1 MSAEVSG
8 VTNDGAPAAT
18 HLHIQTEEGCPASSS
33 SSTALAE
40 DDHIEDQK
48 KASAA
53 MEEEESTK
61 GSATTTTITH
71 EDERGDSDAPP
82 LTSASHEEAS
92 SDSAV
97 AEELAADGAV
107 DEGGMQRIDSF
118 FFSPKNVSS
127 DQGPSFPVLQD
138 ETIHE
143 PPKDLKTFF
152 SSPPKHN
159 KYLPLIQTL
168 LRPPQSARPSNGS
181 DSASAVGDAAVTSA
195 GTASAAAVDDDT
207 NDDVNYLDKDL
218 VMQICADVTAT
229 LKEEKSLLEI
239 SIEQDEHLVIVGDV
253 HGQLHDMTHHVLNQ
267 QYEKPAGS
275 QDRKFLFLGDYVDR
289 GPQGV
294 EIILLLF
301 ALKIEYPNLVYLLRG
316 NHEESQTS
324 RIYGFL
330 FEVRNKY
337 NDLAVW
343 AKFNEVFCY
352 LPLAAVVSVPGH
364 RLFAVHGGLSP
375 TLSEVA
381 KIADIS
387 REDYGGMLDSTDS
400 DIVDG
405 LLWSD
410 PSENV
415 VRFSRN
421 ERGCGYLFGAA
432 AANDFCEINNLDF
445 ICRAHQMTMQ
455 GYSWMHGNK
464 VLTVFSAPNYCG
476 VTNNL
481 AAILIINHDWELNFV
496 RFSMAPNRHPIQLPP
511 APQFGGWGF
520 FQ

>member
-1 MSAEVSG
+1 MSEAVAAPP
-8 VTNDGAPAAT
+8 VLVNTNGEAVVEDDNIP
-18 HLHIQTEEGCPASSS
+18 S

-40 DDHIEDQK
+40 DADPATAATAGESQA
-48 KASAA
+48 ASAA
-53 MEEEESTK
+53 ESSVTESEERDEMVIL
-61 GSATTTTITH
+61 TT
-71 EDERGDSDAPP
+71 ERGATAPGSEDDE
-82 LTSASHEEAS
+82 SANSGA
-92 SDSAV
+92 
-97 AEELAADGAV
+97 LAD
-107 DEGGMQRIDSF
+107 GGMQRVDSF
-118 FFSPKNVSS
+118 FFSPKNISNET
-127 DQGPSFPVLQD
+127 GPSFPVVQD
-138 ETIHE
+138 EVTHE
-143 PPKDLKTFF
+143 LPKDLKTFF
-152 SSPPKHN
+152 SSPAKHN
-159 KYLPLIQTL
+159 KYLSLIQTL
-168 LRPPQSARPSNGS
+168 LRPPQQQQQSVVASSSPTTAVPDSSEEADDGDS
-181 DSASAVGDAAVTSA
+181 DKAADVKSEVEVEA
-195 GTASAAAVDDDT
+195 
-207 NDDVNYLDKDL
+207 VNYLDKEL
-218 VMQICADVTAT
+218 VMQLCADVTAT
-229 LKEEKSLLEI
+229 LKEERSLLEI
-239 SIEQDEHLVIVGDV
+239 SIERDDHLVIVGDV

-267 QYEKPAGS
+267 QYEKPPES
-275 QDRKFLFLGDYVDR
+275 PDRKFLFLGDYVDR

-352 LPLAAVVSVPGH
+352 LPLAAVVSAPNH

-375 TLSEVA
+375 TLSDVG
-381 KIADIS
+381 KIAEIN

-421 ERGCGYLFGAA
+421 ERGCGYLFGPA
-432 AANDFCEINNLDF
+432 AANDFCDTNNLDF

-481 AAILIINHDWELNFV
+481 AAILIIDYEWKLNFV
-496 RFSMAPNRHPIQLPP
+496 RFSMAPNRMPIQLPP
-511 APQFGGWGF
+511 TPQFGGWSF